1 VSPNLTKIGFVILG
15 GAAMGLAFAQ
25 QPAGDPVA
33 FQTQTRLVMLPF
45 HAARGNTNLADLSKS
60 DVVLLEDGRPRE
72 FSIFDVPSGTDRM
85 PVELVLL
92 FDANPRAGELWNPAG
107 VYQFVKQWNNSMSAA
122 LLQSGGADV
131 RVSVYRCAGQKL
143 YRSTPATS
151 DRATLTEALRGVLTP
166 LPSMPEPGSVT
177 ELTLPP
183 KRGKVDLKSSY
194 TGDYVTS
201 NFAWAEN
208 RGWALE
214 AAIGLLD
221 AISAPGDR
229 VSRVLV
235 IFGQGI
241 GATTTIP
248 EDVGEHAL
256 DLGIPIY
263 PVATNYEGL
272 ITQFSYPRNH
282 FRMRQF
288 EALGKMTGGRSFE
301 YQAIDAGLLQKILNE
316 VKGHVLEQYV
326 VGFAPDSHAAP
337 RQHNLEVRPL
347 APASA
352 TIEGGKRR
360 AVY

>member
-1 VSPNLTKIGFVILG
+1 
-15 GAAMGLAFAQ
+15 MGLAFP
-25 QPAGDPVA
+25 QPPAADPVA

-45 HAARGNTNLADLSKS
+45 HAARGNTNVADLTKS

-72 FSIFDVPSGTDRM
+72 FSIFDVPSGADRM

-92 FDANPRAGELWNPAG
+92 FDANPRAGPLWDPAG
-107 VYQFVKQWNNSMSAA
+107 VYQFVKQWDDSMSAA
-122 LLQSGGADV
+122 LLQSSGAGV

-151 DRATLTEALRGVLTP
+151 DRATLTKALRGVLTP
-166 LPSMPEPGSVT
+166 PPSKPEPGSVT
-177 ELTLPP
+177 ELTLPS
-183 KRGKVDLKSSY
+183 KRDEVDLNGRY

-201 NFAWAEN
+201 NFAWAGN

-221 AISAPGDR
+221 AMSAPGDR

-235 IFGQGI
+235 IFGEGI

-263 PVATNYEGL
+263 PVATNYRGR
-272 ITQFSYPRNH
+272 ITRFYPRNQ

-288 EALGKMTGGRSFE
+288 EAIGKMTGGRAVE
-301 YQAIDAGLLQKILNE
+301 YKAIDAALLQKILNE

-326 VGFAPDSHAAP
+326 VGFAPDSNAASS
-337 RQHNLEVRPL
+337 QHNLEVR
-347 APASA
+347 AAAAANA

>member
-1 VSPNLTKIGFVILG
+1 VGPKLTKIRFVILG
-15 GAAMGLAFAQ
+15 GTAMGLAFAQ
-25 QPAGDPVA
+25 QPAGGPVA
-33 FQTQTRLVMLPF
+33 FQTQARLVMLPF
-45 HAARGNTNLADLSKS
+45 HAARGDTNLADLSKS

-92 FDANPRAGELWNPAG
+92 FDANPQAGELWNPAD
-107 VYQFVKQWNNSMSAA
+107 VYEFVKQWNDSMSAA

-166 LPSMPEPGSVT
+166 LPSKPEPGSVT

-194 TGDYVTS
+194 TDNYVTS

-214 AAIGLLD
+214 AAIGLMD
-221 AISAPGDR
+221 AMSAPGDR

-235 IFGQGI
+235 IFGEGI

-263 PVATNYEGL
+263 PVAINYEGL
-272 ITQFSYPRNH
+272 ITQFYPRNQ

-288 EALGKMTGGRSFE
+288 EALGKMTGGRAVE
-301 YQAIDAGLLQKILNE
+301 YETIDATLLQKILNE

-337 RQHNLEVRPL
+337 SQHTLEVRAA